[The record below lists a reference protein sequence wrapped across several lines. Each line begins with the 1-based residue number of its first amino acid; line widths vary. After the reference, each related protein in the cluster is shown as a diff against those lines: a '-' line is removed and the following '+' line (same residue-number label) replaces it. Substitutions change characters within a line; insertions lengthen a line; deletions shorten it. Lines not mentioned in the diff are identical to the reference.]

1 VTFAAVCI
9 AALAECQPFSHYWQ
23 VVPDPGAQCRQGYAY
38 LVTLTVCNV
47 FTDLLLVV
55 FPVPIVAQ
63 SRLSLGRKTLLVM
76 LFCLHLFTVVVA
88 VYRVPTILREDGYQA
103 TRTMWAS
110 AEILMATFAANAL
123 ALGTFVRDTGVKKKR
138 FRYRQPEE
146 EELRTGRRDSKV
158 GGKKVSWNDPDSD
171 VDGDVAGDDRQRRGS
186 PMGSKNGSAGS
197 GEVGEVNKAGE
208 GAIARTE
215 SLDSL
220 IPRSRLHTSTPDGGR
235 VIRTTTIEVSVSLAT
250 DSGNQNARGVDGMM
264 LRPADG
270 LVTASAR
277 GRTRGSAIPIRDLR
291 SLPDPDV
298 GQGGG
303 IG

>member
-1 VTFAAVCI
+1 M
-9 AALAECQPFSHYWQ
+9 
-23 VVPDPGAQCRQGYAY
+23 
-38 LVTLTVCNV
+38 CNV

-55 FPVPIVAQ
+55 FPVPIVAK

-88 VYRVPTILREDGYQA
+88 VYRVPEILREGGYQA

-123 ALGTFVRDTGVKKKR
+123 TLGTFVRDTGVKKKR
-138 FRYRQPEE
+138 FRYRQPEG
-146 EELRTGRRDSKV
+146 EELRSARRDSKV

-171 VDGDVAGDDRQRRGS
+171 GDDEQGRGS
-186 PMGSKNGSAGS
+186 PPMGSKSGSGGS
-197 GEVGEVNKAGE
+197 GEAGDLDKPGE
-208 GAIARTE
+208 GAVARTE

-220 IPRSRLHTSTPDGGR
+220 IPRSRFHTSTPDEGR
-235 VIRTTTIEVSVSLAT
+235 VMKTTTIEVTVSSAT
-250 DSGNQNARGVDGMM
+250 DSRQQNTAGMNGLI

-277 GRTRGSAIPIRDLR
+277 GRSRGSTIPLKDLR
-291 SLPDPDV
+291 SLPDPDD
-298 GQGGG
+298 GQERA
-303 IG
+303 